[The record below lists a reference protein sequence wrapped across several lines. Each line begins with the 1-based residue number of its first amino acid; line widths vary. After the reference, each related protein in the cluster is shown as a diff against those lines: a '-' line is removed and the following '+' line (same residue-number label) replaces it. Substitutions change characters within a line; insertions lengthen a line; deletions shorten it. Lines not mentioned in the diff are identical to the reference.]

1 MQVPVKN
8 TKGETVDTLKVSDR
22 LFGSP
27 MNRGMVY
34 QAMVMYLANQR
45 QGTHKTKT
53 RSEVSGGGRK
63 PWRQKYVNKAR
74 QGSIRS
80 PQWRHG
86 GIAFGPRPRDYR
98 QDMPKK
104 MRHLALFCML
114 SDKLREGK
122 LILVDNVTLPAP
134 KTKEMAQ
141 VLAALNMNTSVLVV
155 TRKPDNDVIR
165 ASGNIKAIR
174 TLPVDLINAGE
185 LLAKDN
191 LLMTLGAVKRAE
203 ELWDPQ
209 RVSSG
214 AVEGQE

>member
-8 TKGETVDTLKVSDR
+8 TKGETVDTLKVSDY

-27 MNRGMVY
+27 MNQGMVY
-34 QAMVMYLANQR
+34 QAMIMYRANHR
-45 QGTHKTKT
+45 QGTHNTKT

-63 PWRQKYVNKAR
+63 PWRQKYINRAR

-86 GIAFGPRPRDYR
+86 GVVFGPKPRDYR

-104 MRHLALFCML
+104 MRHLALRCML
-114 SDKLREGK
+114 SDKLRQGK
-122 LILVDNVTLPAP
+122 LVLMDNLTLPAP

-141 VLAALNMNTSVLVV
+141 VLTALNMNSSALVV

-165 ASGNIKAIR
+165 ASRNLKEIR

-191 LLMTLGAVKRAE
+191 LLMTVEAVQRAE

-214 AVEGQE
+214 AVEEQE